1 MPTLRELVEYH
12 KPVDIEE
19 AIKLLKRPNVRT
31 APIAGG
37 TALVPSAAREVE
49 AVVDLGA
56 LGLSYIKTSEV
67 SENHGGLEI
76 GATTT
81 LQTIAEDDRVR
92 DYAGGVLVKAVLD
105 TASHNVRDAATIAG
119 SIVAGEGNS
128 PLLTTLLALD
138 AHLIVRGDNEEELA
152 LSKWTPRDRTLI
164 LRVLLPALRI
174 ANTHVAYEK
183 VSRTPADQPI
193 VCVAVR
199 ATMSAGKLIGARL
212 ALGGVGDRPVVIETA
227 ETTIDRA
234 AQLAVES
241 IIPPSDYFASADY
254 RREMIGVLVK
264 RVLSNR

>member
-12 KPVDIEE
+12 KPADIEE
-19 AIKLLKRPNVRT
+19 AIKLLRRPNVRT
-31 APIAGG
+31 VPIAGG

-56 LGLSYIKTSEV
+56 LGLSYIESSEAP
-67 SENHGGLEI
+67 ENPGGLAI

-81 LQTIAEDDRVR
+81 LQTIADDDRVR
-92 DYAGGVLVKAVLD
+92 DYADGVLVKAILD
-105 TASHNVRDAATIAG
+105 SASHNVRDAATIAG

-138 AHLIVRGDNEEELA
+138 AHLIIRRDNEEEIT

-183 VSRTPADQPI
+183 VARTPADQPI
-193 VCVAVR
+193 VCVAAR
-199 ATMSAGKLIGARL
+199 TTMSAGKLINVRV
-212 ALGGVGDRPVVIETA
+212 ALGGVGDRPRVIETA

-241 IIPPSDYFASADY
+241 INPPSDYFASADY

-264 RVLSNR
+264 RALSH

>member
-12 KPVDIEE
+12 KPTDVEE
-19 AIKLLKRPNVRT
+19 AIKLLLRPNIRT
-31 APIAGG
+31 VPIAGG

-67 SENHGGLEI
+67 AENLGGLEI

-81 LQTIAEDDRVR
+81 LQMIVEDDRVR
-92 DYAGGVLVKAVLD
+92 DYADGVLVKAILD

-128 PLLTTLLALD
+128 PLLTTLLALN
-138 AHLIVRGDNEEELA
+138 AHLIVRSDNEEELA
-152 LSKWTPRDRTLI
+152 LSKWTLRDRKLI
-164 LRVLLPALRI
+164 LRVLLPAT
-174 ANTHVAYEK
+174 ANAHVAYEK
-183 VSRTPADQPI
+183 VARTPADQPI
-193 VCVAVR
+193 VCVAAR
-199 ATMSAGKLIGARL
+199 ATMSAGRLINARI
-212 ALGGVGDRPVVIETA
+212 ALGGVGDWPVMIETA

-241 IIPPSDYFASADY
+241 INPPSDYFASADY

-264 RVLSNR
+264 RVLSH

>member
-12 KPVDIEE
+12 KPTDIEE
-19 AIKLLKRPNVRT
+19 AVKLLQRPNVRT
-31 APIAGG
+31 VPIAGG
-37 TALVPSAAREVE
+37 TALVPSAAHEVE

-56 LGLSYIKTSEV
+56 LGLSYIKTFEV
-67 SENHGGLEI
+67 PENVGGLEI

-81 LQTIAEDDRVR
+81 LQMITEDDRVR
-92 DYAGGVLVKAVLD
+92 AYADGVLVKAILD

-119 SIVAGEGNS
+119 TIVAGEGNS

-164 LRVLLPALRI
+164 LRVLLSATG
-174 ANTHVAYEK
+174 NTHVAYEK

-193 VCVAVR
+193 VCVAAR
-199 ATMSAGKLIGARL
+199 ATMSAGKLVNVRL
-212 ALGGVGDRPVVIETA
+212 ALGGVGNRPVVIETA
-227 ETTIDRA
+227 ETTIERA
-234 AQLAVES
+234 VQLAVES
-241 IIPPSDYFASADY
+241 INPPSDYFASADY

-264 RVLSNR
+264 RALGH

>member
-12 KPVDIEE
+12 KPTDLEKAVQ
-19 AIKLLKRPNVRT
+19 LLQRPNVRT
-31 APIAGG
+31 VPIAGG

-56 LGLSYIKTSEV
+56 LGLSYIKTSEAP
-67 SENHGGLEI
+67 ENLGGLEI

-81 LQTIAEDDRVR
+81 LQTIVDSDHVR
-92 DYAGGVLVKAVLD
+92 DYADGVLVKAILD
-105 TASHNVRDAATIAG
+105 TASRHVRDAATIAG

-138 AHLIVRGDNEEELA
+138 AHLIVRSDNEEELA
-152 LSKWTPRDRTLI
+152 LSKWAPRDRTLI
-164 LRVLLPALRI
+164 LRVLLPELRI
-174 ANTHVAYEK
+174 ADTHVAYEK

-199 ATMSAGKLIGARL
+199 ATMSAGKLINARI
-212 ALGGVGDRPVVIETA
+212 ALGGVGDRPVVIETTK
-227 ETTIDRA
+227 TTIDQA

-241 IIPPSDYFASADY
+241 INPPSDYFASADY